1 MGLTGWGNGE
11 RYKGYRTLST
21 RIVPIFT
28 IILVVVM
35 FAFVTGQSIS
45 HNYQDF
51 GYLYVNVH
59 ASAGVSGTGEDVNG
73 DYTDYWAYGSTS
85 LSTPSSIEGDNN
97 YGILEVS

>member
-1 MGLTGWGNGE
+1 
-11 RYKGYRTLST
+11 
-21 RIVPIFT
+21 
-28 IILVVVM
+28 M

-85 LSTPSSIEGDNN
+85 HKYQDPHFDWTYKQSSVRQGTR
-97 YGILEVS
+97 